1 MLVPCADGPNRSPL
15 PLRGAFGRGCSR
27 CSLVTI
33 SSPGDTALAKA
44 SWPSLAEIIQSRKWS
59 RTPRS
64 VDVLILRSSSTTRSS
79 RVLSPEIPQVM
90 RPSKRVLWAIACT
103 YPLIYTLCYLCDESR
118 RRSSPVASEPS
129 ARP

>member
-44 SWPSLAEIIQSRKWS
+44 SWPSLAEIFQSRKWS
-59 RTPRS
+59 STPS
-64 VDVLILRSSSTTRSS
+64 GLSTCYHILRSSSTTRSS
-79 RVLSPEIPQVM
+79 RVLSPEIPQY
-90 RPSKRVLWAIACT
+90 S
-103 YPLIYTLCYLCDESR
+103 
-118 RRSSPVASEPS
+118 
-129 ARP
+129 